1 MLQVPPIFEKK
12 TTDFIS
18 IDSKGGKRR
27 LDALLHL
34 HYHVEIVCMLKGKT
48 TAITDSDEYTL
59 TAGDVFVTFPNQ
71 VHSYVSEADEDYYL
85 FIINPDLIP
94 EISFECGFPK
104 SSVIKGAMENEEI
117 ASIARALAALRK
129 DDEHPMRDQLIKGY
143 LLAFFGHIFPLFDF
157 LSPSNV
163 DSRATREIIG
173 YCSAHYCEPL
183 SLDVLQNELHL
194 SKYYIS
200 HLFSG
205 KLGVSF
211 NDYINSLRI
220 SHACR
225 LLRREDTPITQIAG
239 EVGFSTLRTFN
250 RAFARYKGMTPSE
263 YRRRSEK
270 KNEAASMLPVFDK

>member
-1 MLQVPPIFEKK
+1 MLQAPPIFEKK
-12 TTDFIS
+12 TTDFICIGS
-18 IDSKGGKRR
+18 NGGKRR

-34 HYHVEIVCMLKGKT
+34 HYHVEIVCMIKGKT
-48 TAITDSDEYTL
+48 TAVTDSDEYTL
-59 TAGDVFVTFPNQ
+59 NAGDIFVAFPNQ
-71 VHSYVSEADEDYYL
+71 VHSYISESDEDYYL
-85 FIINPDLIP
+85 FIVNPDIIP
-94 EISFECGFPK
+94 EVSFDGGFPK
-104 SSVIKGAMENEEI
+104 SSVLCGAMDKPEV
-117 ASIARALAALRK
+117 AHLARALMELK
-129 DDEHPMRDQLIKGY
+129 NEDDRPMRDQLIKGY
-143 LLAFFGHIFPLFDF
+143 LLAFFGNILPLFDF
-157 LSPSNV
+157 LSPSNI

-173 YCSAHYCEPL
+173 YCSSHYCEPL
-183 SLDVLQNELHL
+183 SLEVLQQELHL

-263 YRRRSEK
+263 YRHRSEK
-270 KNEAASMLPVFDK
+270 KSEAASMLPVFDK

>member
-1 MLQVPPIFEKK
+1 MLQSPPIFEKK
-12 TTDFIS
+12 TADFICIGS
-18 IDSKGGKRR
+18 NGKKRR

-34 HYHVEIVCMLKGKT
+34 HYHVEIVCMLSGKT
-48 TAITDSDEYTL
+48 TAVTDSDEYTL

-71 VHSYVSEADEDYYL
+71 VHSYVSEDDEDYYL
-85 FIINPDLIP
+85 FIVNPDLIP

-104 SSVIKGAMENEEI
+104 SSVLKGAMENGEI
-117 ASIARALAALRK
+117 AGIARALYELRK
-129 DDEHPMRDQLIKGY
+129 EDERPMRDQLIKGY
-143 LLAFFGHIFPLFDF
+143 LLAFFGNILPLFDF
-157 LSPSNV
+157 LSPSNI
-163 DSRATREIIG
+163 DSRATRDIIG
-173 YCSAHYCEPL
+173 YCSAHYAEPL
-183 SLDVLQNELHL
+183 SLEVLQNELHL

-225 LLRREDTPITQIAG
+225 LLRREDAPITQIAG

-250 RAFARYKGMTPSE
+250 RAFAKYNGMTPSE

-270 KNEAASMLPVFDK
+270 KSEAASMLPVFGN